1 MSRYTKKQLAKFH
14 KRGKFKQTRRRTIHP
29 RIQDYL
35 DQIMRVH
42 RRNNAS
48 GRNNVTK
55 VMQAIGKT
63 GKKTRGKKTINPNA
77 MNMNVVLRRSGRT
90 RKAVADPYSKALE
103 EEKQRKLLAAAAKE
117 ATKVAVASAS
127 VAARAEANAAVASAA
142 AADNM
147 GVASALINAT
157 KKVTAGKSRRNI
169 VAEERQIK
177 RVAQTMKAVQEKK
190 EAEAKKMSNKGFARK
205 SHAGT
210 KKGKPMAALAAASAA
225 VAKSSVEQEEL
236 GANLENIMKKINT
249 MKINNSAK

>member
-14 KRGKFKQTRRRTIHP
+14 KRGKYRQTRRRTIDP

-35 DQIMRVH
+35 DQIMRMH
-42 RRNNAS
+42 RRNNAP

-55 VMQAIGKT
+55 VLQVIGKT

-127 VAARAEANAAVASAA
+127 VAAKAEADAAVASASA
-142 AADNM
+142 AGNI
-147 GVASALINAT
+147 GVASALINAA

-169 VAEERQIK
+169 VAEEKQIK
-177 RVAQTMKAVQEKK
+177 RVSQSIKAMKEKK
-190 EAEAKKMSNKGFARK
+190 GEDMAKMASRGFTRK
-205 SHAGT
+205 SHAST
-210 KKGKPMAALAAASAA
+210 KKGKPMTAAAAA
-225 VAKSSVEQEEL
+225 ATSSVEQEEL